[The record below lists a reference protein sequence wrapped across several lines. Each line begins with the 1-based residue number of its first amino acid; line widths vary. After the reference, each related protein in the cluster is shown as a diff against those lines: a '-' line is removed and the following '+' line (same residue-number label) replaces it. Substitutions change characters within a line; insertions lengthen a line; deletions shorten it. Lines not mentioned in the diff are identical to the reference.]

1 MSADVKARHQA
12 FRALLAALAMP
23 GTRRHLPEGGGLP
36 LILDAVYGGVVDG
49 RIVVHSELRPEVVDA
64 AERGEELA
72 PERGATL
79 FLLVD
84 EATPWT
90 TVRIQGPGVRRDAQ
104 LRVPFSAET
113 LAARARACAA
123 PPLGIDI
130 VVVEGDTVSAF
141 PRTTKIEVLR

>member
-23 GTRRHLPEGGGLP
+23 GTRRRLPEGGGLP
-36 LILDAVYGGVVDG
+36 LILDAVYGDAVDG
-49 RIVVHSELRPEVVDA
+49 RIVVHSELRPEVVD
-64 AERGEELA
+64 
-72 PERGATL
+72 
-79 FLLVD
+79 

-90 TVRIQGPGVRRDAQ
+90 TARIQGPGVRRDAQ

-113 LAARARACAA
+113 LAARARACAT

-130 VVVEGDTVSAF
+130 VVVEADTVSAF